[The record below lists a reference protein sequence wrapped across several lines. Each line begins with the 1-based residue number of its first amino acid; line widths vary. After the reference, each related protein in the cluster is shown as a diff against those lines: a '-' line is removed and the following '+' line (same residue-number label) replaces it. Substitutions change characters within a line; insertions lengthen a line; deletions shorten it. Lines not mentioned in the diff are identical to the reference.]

1 MGDIGVRDLKARASE
16 IVREV
21 KEHRK
26 RYVVTRR
33 GQAVALLVPLEEAP
47 PPALAPAAGA
57 WEELLRVGEEIG
69 ASWQSAESSAELL
82 SGMRR

>member
-1 MGDIGVRDLKARASE
+1 MGDIGVRDLKTRASE

-21 KEHRK
+21 KEHRR

-33 GQAVALLVPLEEAP
+33 GQPVALLVPLEEAP
-47 PPALAPAAGA
+47 PLAMAPAAGA
-57 WEELLRVGEEIG
+57 WQELLRIGEEIG
-69 ASWQSAESSAELL
+69 ASWHCAESSAELL